1 MASQPLY
8 LNKHKAALYSSI
20 EVDNTRVLYFHGSI
34 RLGGKWRW
42 TVSPTL
48 PHKMDKKS
56 RAGRTVADVK
66 HDPKRSSLFMVW
78 YIPLFIQIQIQI
90 LICKSKILNSYNTV
104 GIKSHIKLSIQMK
117 VQTNFN
123 GDGVKCDLMC
133 AKCRW
138 VAMQLVVLT
147 WFVLTYQAQ
156 IKGTNTNT
164 KYMQVVTQL
173 VWKMTQYR
181 SC

>member
-1 MASQPLY
+1 MIP
-8 LNKHKAALYSSI
+8 SI
-20 EVDNTRVLYFHGSI
+20 SEKIGSAYI
-34 RLGGKWRW
+34 R

-48 PHKMDKKS
+48 PHKMDKN
-56 RAGRTVADVK
+56 RGWAVTLLMWNMTQRC
-66 HDPKRSSLFMVW
+66 SLFNHGI
-78 YIPLFIQIQIQI
+78 YHSTKIQIQAQIQI
-90 LICKSKILNSYNTV
+90 LKCKSEILNSYNTV

-123 GDGVKCDLMC
+123 GDCVKCDLMC

-138 VAMQLVVLT
+138 IAMQLVVLT
-147 WFVLTYQAQ
+147 WFVLTYQTQ

>member
-1 MASQPLY
+1 
-8 LNKHKAALYSSI
+8 
-20 EVDNTRVLYFHGSI
+20 
-34 RLGGKWRW
+34 
-42 TVSPTL
+42 
-48 PHKMDKKS
+48 
-56 RAGRTVADVK
+56 
-66 HDPKRSSLFMVW
+66 MVW
-78 YIPLFIQIQIQI
+78 YIPQFIQIQIQI

-173 VWKMTQYR
+173 V
-181 SC
+181 